1 MLCQKCQATISEG
14 EAFCPMCGAPAVPA
28 QAPVEE
34 VPAPQEEVTT
44 NEVPM
49 QEAPMQEEQVSPQA
63 WAPVPEEPVK
73 KPKPIGWI
81 VAAVIAV
88 VAIVAAVVVLFMMN
102 GNKTDLQ
109 DTWKVSLQMDQFVEL
124 ARKEIAAGQNVDAIS
139 GMYPGM
145 DIEAMMDMFD
155 VEEPLAV
162 YVTFDEDDSCALHL
176 NLEETESFMQTF
188 FDRMLVFLQ
197 NDGYYQI
204 MEAQGVSREEV
215 DAMLAQQGMD
225 MNTLLLM
232 LSMSKSQLNATAMET
247 ALAQMGM
254 KTDGNGNVKLFET
267 TYRYEDGTLSFA
279 PFLGGKVDEK
289 WSVNVAVNGNTLEIG
304 GDLDEATREILS
316 VITIERAALPQ

>member
-1 MLCQKCQATISEG
+1 MLCQRCQTPLPEG
-14 EAFCPMCGAPAVPA
+14 EEYCPMCGAPSLG
-28 QAPVEE
+28 EE
-34 VPAPQEEVTT
+34 TQLLTPEDMPRRVV
-44 NEVPM
+44 V
-49 QEAPMQEEQVSPQA
+49 
-63 WAPVPEEPVK
+63 VPEEPVK

-81 VAAVIAV
+81 VAAIIGL
-88 VAIVAAVVVLFMMN
+88 VAIVVAVVVLFMMN
-102 GNKTDLQ
+102 GKKTGLQ
-109 DTWKVSLQMDQFVEL
+109 DTWKVSLRMDQFVEL
-124 ARKEIAAGQNVDAIS
+124 AKKEIAAGQNVDAFS

-145 DIEAMMDMFD
+145 DIEAMMDIFD
-155 VEEPLAV
+155 VEEPLTV
-162 YVTFDEDDSCALHL
+162 YVTFDKDDSCALHL

-204 MEAQGVSREEV
+204 MEAQGISRAEV
-215 DAMLAQQGMD
+215 DEMLAEMDVD

-232 LSMSKSQLNATAMET
+232 LSMSKSQLNASAMET
-247 ALAQMGM
+247 AFVQMGM

-267 TYRYEDGTLSFA
+267 TYRYEDGMLSFA

-316 VITIERAALPQ
+316 VITIERAALPR

>member
-14 EAFCPMCGAPAVPA
+14 EAFCPMCGAPVMPTE
-28 QAPVEE
+28 APVTEE
-34 VPAPQEEVTT
+34 SAPQEA
-44 NEVPM
+44 VPM
-49 QEAPMQEEQVSPQA
+49 QEAPMNDEQAPMYA
-63 WAPVPEEPVK
+63 WAPTPAEPVK

-102 GNKTDLQ
+102 GGKTDLQ

-124 ARKEIAAGQNVDAIS
+124 AKQKLADGQNVDNFS

-145 DIEAMMDMFD
+145 DIEALMDIFD
-155 VEEPLAV
+155 VEEPLTV
-162 YVTFDEDDSCALHL
+162 YVTFDKDDSCTLRL
-176 NLEETESFMQTF
+176 NLEETESFMQEF

-204 MEAQGVSREEV
+204 MEAQGISREEV

-232 LSMSKSQLNATAMET
+232 MSMSKSQMNATVLET
-247 ALAQMGM
+247 AFAQMGM
-254 KTDGNGNVKLFET
+254 KTDDNGNVTLFET

-279 PFLGGKVDEK
+279 PFRGGKVDEK
-289 WSVNVAVNGNTLEIG
+289 WSVNVAVNGDTLEIG
-304 GDLDEATREILS
+304 GDLDEETRQILS
-316 VITIERAALPQ
+316 VITITRTALPQ